1 MSTSLIR
8 QTRMKEKYNQKFNTN
23 ESYCYTYSGL
33 TVLISTFYVVLTKAA
48 IKTHGAK
55 IRCQT

>member
-23 ESYCYTYSGL
+23 ESYRCTYSRL
-33 TVLISTFYVVLTKAA
+33 TVFISTFYVVLIKAA
-48 IKTHGAK
+48 IKICGAK
-55 IRCQT
+55 IR